1 MIPTIYVS
9 SLQLKEFRQ
18 AVEDRHTHAY
28 QSPYYPPPSTT
39 STCTTTT
46 IPVAIET
53 DPTETIQ
60 ATMSQQR
67 LYIQR
72 MASKSEGK

>member
-1 MIPTIYVS
+1 MIPTIHVFL
-9 SLQLKEFRQ
+9 LQLKEFRQ

-28 QSPYYPPPSTT
+28 QSPYYPAPSTT

-46 IPVAIET
+46 IAVAIET
-53 DPTETIQ
+53 DPIETIQ
-60 ATMSQQR
+60 TTMSQQR
-67 LYIQR
+67 LYIQK